1 MIKGRPYHPQ
11 TQGSVERANQT
22 FKRRLRAIQRER
34 GFPASHWVELLLE
47 LALIINTTTTRTLPG
62 KKTPFEVWFGRK
74 PRWTRADYLGEEPVG
89 VNDDLLHVDNEEF
102 GDDPV
107 LSEIERRVAEH
118 NRRTQAQM
126 VKQSQASGVITEFED
141 GDIATLVI
149 PSKMRLK
156 TESKRLPVRIL
167 LGDHGRYKVMSRHGR
182 ISGRWPAEELNKVG
196 DDLIELLGG
205 NIPMEA
211 EYKAGKE
218 VQIQLTKAVALEN
231 NRGSITAAQKA
242 GRATKTTRQGSG
254 DFNSESE
261 TEQVNAL
268 ASSPPIRQPNQ
279 TPLNQ
284 VDVQNLTPRL
294 RLRRQLFTQS
304 QSSPI
309 RQPQSRVSPDIPE
322 PELVKKTRKRKALV
336 EDHREVDIGPRKLRS
351 RK

>member
-1 MIKGRPYHPQ
+1 
-11 TQGSVERANQT
+11 
-22 FKRRLRAIQRER
+22 
-34 GFPASHWVELLLE
+34 
-47 LALIINTTTTRTLPG
+47 
-62 KKTPFEVWFGRK
+62 
-74 PRWTRADYLGEEPVG
+74 
-89 VNDDLLHVDNEEF
+89 
-102 GDDPV
+102 
-107 LSEIERRVAEH
+107 
-118 NRRTQAQM
+118 
-126 VKQSQASGVITEFED
+126 
-141 GDIATLVI
+141 
-149 PSKMRLK
+149 
-156 TESKRLPVRIL
+156 
-167 LGDHGRYKVMSRHGR
+167 MSRHGR

-231 NRGSITAAQKA
+231 NRGSITTAQKA
-242 GRATKTTRQGSG
+242 GQATKTTGQGSR
-254 DFNSESE
+254 DSNLESD

-268 ASSPPIRQPNQ
+268 ASSPLIRQPNQ

-294 RLRRQLFTQS
+294 RPRRQLFTQS

-309 RQPQSRVSPDIPE
+309 RQPQSRVSPDLPE

>member
-1 MIKGRPYHPQ
+1 
-11 TQGSVERANQT
+11 
-22 FKRRLRAIQRER
+22 
-34 GFPASHWVELLLE
+34 
-47 LALIINTTTTRTLPG
+47 
-62 KKTPFEVWFGRK
+62 
-74 PRWTRADYLGEEPVG
+74 
-89 VNDDLLHVDNEEF
+89 LLHVDNEEF

-107 LSEIERRVAEH
+107 LSEIEKRVAEH
-118 NRRTQAQM
+118 NLQTQAQM
-126 VKQSQASGVITEFED
+126 VKQSRAYGVITEFED
-141 GDIATLVI
+141 GDIATLLI
-149 PSKMRLK
+149 LSKMRLK

-167 LGDHGRYKVMSRHGR
+167 SGDHDRYKVMSQRGR

-242 GRATKTTRQGSG
+242 GRATKTTGLGSG
-254 DFNSESE
+254 SGSGSESGSE
-261 TEQVNAL
+261 TELVNAL
-268 ASSPPIRQPNQ
+268 AITTNAVSTAAGVLESSPLIRQPVQNSSPPP
-279 TPLNQ
+279 
-284 VDVQNLTPRL
+284 

-309 RQPQSRVSPDIPE
+309 RQPQSRVSRDLPAPE
-322 PELVKKTRKRKALV
+322 PVKKTRKRRVLV
-336 EDHREVDIGPRKLRS
+336 EDHGEVDIGPRKLRS